1 MIVSQIYLMK
11 WFHRRSA
18 LLFSSV
24 VLFVYAEAQ
33 QKNYPKGYFR
43 NPLNIKMEIVANFG
57 ELRTNHWHMGLDIRT
72 QQRENLP
79 VYASAAGYIAKV
91 KIEPG
96 GFGRAIYINHPNGYT
111 TLYAHLNNFEPRL
124 EQYVKEQQYKLESW
138 KVELSIPNNLFPVR
152 QGDFIA
158 YSGNTGGSAGPHVH
172 FEIRETATD
181 KCLNAMLFG
190 FPLADKVPPSIT
202 RLALYDRNKSV
213 YHQNVPFYSLRKVGA
228 KYGLA
233 KGNTI
238 KTGSDKISFAISAF
252 DRLSGTNNPNGI
264 YAARTFVDSELVSE
278 FVLDRIDYDET
289 RYMNAHIDYKMKM
302 SGGPY
307 VQHLSPMPGDTT
319 AVYSGDDAVI
329 YLDDTL
335 PHKISIE
342 VLDAYLNTSVIE
354 FYVQYDEALNKGYA
368 SVAQQQFIPAQV
380 NVFEGE
386 NFEVF
391 ASEYAMYDT
400 VNVFHSSS
408 PSNPVNSLSPL
419 YSFLSHLIP
428 SHDSITVRIKPSI
441 SPADRNR
448 TIIQCISG
456 TRKIVQKA
464 TWSNGWLWAKFKNF
478 GSYQAFSDTIPPTLN
493 SLGSADT
500 INLSKATRIVF
511 TPKDN
516 FNNIKSFRAELDGKW
531 LMFTNDKGRTWI
543 YRFDEHFPEGVYPLK
558 VMVED
563 EAGNVTNKTWW
574 VKR

>member
-1 MIVSQIYLMK
+1 
-11 WFHRRSA
+11 
-18 LLFSSV
+18 
-24 VLFVYAEAQ
+24 
-33 QKNYPKGYFR
+33 
-43 NPLNIKMEIVANFG
+43 
-57 ELRTNHWHMGLDIRT
+57 MGLDIRT

-91 KIEPG
+91 KVEPG

-138 KVELSIPNNLFPVR
+138 EVELNLPNNLFTVR

-190 FPLADKVPPSIT
+190 FPLTDRVPPSIT

-213 YHQNVPFYSLRKVGA
+213 YHQNVPFYSLRKIGS

-238 KTGSDKISFAISAF
+238 KTGSNKISFAISAF

-264 YAARTFVDSELVSE
+264 YAARTFVDSELVSS

-289 RYMNAHIDYKMKM
+289 RYMNAHIDYRMKT

-319 AVYSGDDAVI
+319 SIYAASDGVI
-329 YLDDTL
+329 YLEDTL
-335 PHKISIE
+335 PHKVSIE
-342 VLDAYLNTSVIE
+342 VLDANFNTSVIE
-354 FYVQYDEALNKGYA
+354 LYVQYDEALNKGYPSA
-368 SVAQQQFIPAQV
+368 LQQQFVPGQV

-391 ASEYAMYDT
+391 TSEYTMYDT
-400 VNVFHSSS
+400 VNISHSSS
-408 PSNPVNSLSPL
+408 HYNPANSLSPS
-419 YSFLSHLIP
+419 YSFLNHLIP
-428 SHDSITVRIKPSI
+428 SHDSITVRIKPSVQPI
-441 SPADRNR
+441 ERNK

-456 TRKIVQKA
+456 TRKMVQKA
-464 TWSNGWLWAKFKNF
+464 YWSNGWLWAKFRNF
-478 GSYQAFSDTIPPTLN
+478 GSYQAFIDTIPPSIN
-493 SLGSADT
+493 SLGTADT
-500 INLSKATRIVF
+500 INLSKATRIAF
-511 TPKDN
+511 TPTDN
-516 FNNIKSFRAELDGKW
+516 FNSIKNFRAELDGKW
-531 LMFTNDKGRTWI
+531 LRFTNDKGRTWI
-543 YRFDEHFPEGVYPLK
+543 YRFDEYFTEGVHELK
-558 VMVED
+558 VMAED
-563 EAGNVTNKTWW
+563 EAGNSTTRSWW
-574 VKR
+574 VKRETSIPKTKS